1 MRPFSEMLAVASLKR
16 PAFTEA
22 GSLCAAKAARRDA
35 LGSAHSVIKVEPPVA
50 AIRSE
55 IPSKNRMSAMS
66 IQGKPISDARREE
79 KAARGFDLR
88 LAIAAVALLATVS
101 ALLVDRDGVVSGL
114 ARIGHGVESGL
125 RVIAS
130 VDQPF

>member
-1 MRPFSEMLAVASLKR
+1 
-16 PAFTEA
+16 
-22 GSLCAAKAARRDA
+22 
-35 LGSAHSVIKVEPPVA
+35 
-50 AIRSE
+50 
-55 IPSKNRMSAMS
+55 MS
-66 IQGKPISDARREE
+66 IQGKPLSDARREE

-88 LAIAAVALLATVS
+88 LAIAAIALFAAVS
-101 ALLVDRDGVVSGL
+101 ALLVDRDGVVSGF